1 LDDKR
6 LRAYLLGQ
14 LPEIEAEQ
22 LETRA
27 LDDEEFYL
35 TLKSVEDDLFD
46 DFARNSLRGEDH
58 QAFLAKYGANHEK
71 LVFARALAA
80 KSNGSASNVI
90 KFPVRRLP
98 YQLAAAAVLV
108 LAVGTFVVQ
117 QRSVP
122 NPASRPT
129 GAPPVIPTEVTPPEV
144 TATANLVLGS
154 SRAAGEATVIA
165 IPPDATRVQLRVKL
179 NPADRFEEYALE
191 ARSSRNNIVWGDAAL
206 KGVVD
211 NGDLIVAAFVPA
223 KTLAPGTYELAVRGI
238 HTTAKPEE
246 LGFITFEIRLA
257 P

>member
-27 LDDEEFYL
+27 LDEEDFYL
-35 TLKSVEDDLFD
+35 VLKSVEDDLFD
-46 DFARNSLRGEDH
+46 DFARNSLDGRDRE
-58 QAFLAKYGANHEK
+58 AFLAKYGANHEK
-71 LVFARALAA
+71 LVFARALASQNS
-80 KSNGSASNVI
+80 KLEGKSNVI
-90 KFPVRRLP
+90 RFPERRLT

-117 QRSVP
+117 QRSEL
-122 NPASRPT
+122 NPASTPS
-129 GAPPVIPTEVTPPEV
+129 PSPEPQSVNPPEV

-154 SRAAGEATVIA
+154 SRAAGAATVISVPA
-165 IPPDATRVQLRVKL
+165 DATRVQLRVKL
-179 NPADRFEEYALE
+179 NAADRFDQYALE
-191 ARSSRNNIVWGDAAL
+191 ARSTANNIVWGDATA

-211 NGDLIVAAFVPA
+211 NGDLIVTALVPA

-238 HTTAKPEE
+238 HSNAKPEE
-246 LGFITFEIRLA
+246 LGFVTFEIRLA

>member
-1 LDDKR
+1 
-6 LRAYLLGQ
+6 LGQ
-14 LPEIEAEQ
+14 LPEIEAEP

-58 QAFLAKYGANHEK
+58 QAFLAKYGAHHDK
-71 LVFARALAA
+71 LVFARALAS
-80 KSNGSASNVI
+80 KSSGTAGNVI

-122 NPASRPT
+122 GPAS
-129 GAPPVIPTEVTPPEV
+129 APSPAPQRVVPPEV

-179 NPADRFEEYALE
+179 NAADRFEQYALE